1 VVVNVYGSDLDQ
13 LDRES
18 AQIAQILMKVP
29 GASGVQI
36 AAPQG
41 VPQAAIELRPSDL
54 QRWGLNPVTVLN
66 AVHTAF
72 GGEIVGQF
80 YQNNQVVDVNVIL
93 DAQDR
98 HSPEHIAALP
108 LRTDSGL
115 YITLGQIANVY
126 TTSGRFTIL
135 HDGARRVQTVT
146 TDVAGRSVS
155 DFVADAQSQ
164 IAREIKLPPGS
175 YIDFSGTAK
184 EEAQSRRDLIAHS
197 SLAGLGIVLLLSIVL
212 MNWRNLLLVLLNLP
226 FAMVGGILIV
236 LATGRT
242 LALGALVG
250 FVTLFGITLRNSIMM
265 ISHYEHLVEAEGQ
278 EWNGDTAIQ
287 GAVERLAPILM
298 TAAVTGL
305 GLLPLA
311 LGSGNSGREIE
322 GPMAIVI
329 LGGLITSTVLNLLV
343 LPTLALR
350 YGKFE
355 QVV

>member
-1 VVVNVYGSDLDQ
+1 
-13 LDRES
+13 
-18 AQIAQILMKVP
+18 
-29 GASGVQI
+29 
-36 AAPQG
+36 
-41 VPQAAIELRPSDL
+41 
-54 QRWGLNPVTVLN
+54 
-66 AVHTAF
+66 
-72 GGEIVGQF
+72 
-80 YQNNQVVDVNVIL
+80 
-93 DAQDR
+93 
-98 HSPEHIAALP
+98 
-108 LRTDSGL
+108 
-115 YITLGQIANVY
+115 
-126 TTSGRFTIL
+126 
-135 HDGARRVQTVT
+135 VQTVT
-146 TDVAGRSVS
+146 TDVAGRGVS
-155 DFVADAQSQ
+155 DFVADAQRQ

-236 LATGRT
+236 LATDRT

-265 ISHYEHLVEAEGQ
+265 ISHYEHLVETEGQ
-278 EWNGDTAIQ
+278 EWNGDTAIR

-355 QVV
+355 QAVR